1 MTFDPQTEYGLA
13 VGNRVEHRCEASAH
27 GTILHIDCNLPDIT
41 TCKVE
46 WDDCP
51 GKADVQ
57 WTNKLVVIS
66 S

>member
-13 VGNRVEHRCEASAH
+13 VGDRIEHRRDASLR
-27 GTILHIDCNLPDIT
+27 GTIQHIDCNLPDIT
-41 TCKVE
+41 TCEVE

-51 GKADVQ
+51 GQTDVQ

>member
-1 MTFDPQTEYGLA
+1 MTFNPQTEYGLA
-13 VGNRVEHRCEASAH
+13 VSDRVEYQREASAH
-27 GTILHIDCNLPDIT
+27 GTIRHIDCNLPDIT
-41 TCKVE
+41 TCEVE

-51 GKADVQ
+51 GQSDIQ